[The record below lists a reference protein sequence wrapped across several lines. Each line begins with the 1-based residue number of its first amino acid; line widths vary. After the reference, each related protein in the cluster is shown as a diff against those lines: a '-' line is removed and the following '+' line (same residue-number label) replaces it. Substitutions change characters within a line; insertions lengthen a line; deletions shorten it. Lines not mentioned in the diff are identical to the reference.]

1 MEAVIIA
8 NPNGQRHLPLQTLA
22 KDFTVSPQK
31 NTLIPYQGTRA
42 FASWCHPCSEGC
54 TLPYSAH
61 SGSGCSGDFGAV
73 RLIRRL
79 GGCPSRAAP
88 QRPCSQMVSSL
99 PGTNAVLLPRH
110 GHPGASAGH
119 FYPYLTL
126 FFERIIIRQSRS
138 PRCKPRISIS
148 AEARFVAHGTLYV
161 SHR

>member
-1 MEAVIIA
+1 MQTQTGSIVC
-8 NPNGQRHLPLQTLA
+8 PLQMLA
-22 KDFTVSPQK
+22 TDFTVSLQK
-31 NTLIPYQGTRA
+31 NTLIPNQGTRA

-54 TLPYSAH
+54 ALPYSAH
-61 SGSGCSGDFGAV
+61 SGCGCSGDFGTV

-99 PGTNAVLLPRH
+99 PGANAVLLPRH